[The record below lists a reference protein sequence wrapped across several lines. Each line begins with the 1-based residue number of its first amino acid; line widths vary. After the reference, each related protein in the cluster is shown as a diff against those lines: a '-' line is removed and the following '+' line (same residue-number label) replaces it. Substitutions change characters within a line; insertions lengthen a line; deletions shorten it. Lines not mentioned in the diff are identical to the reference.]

1 MHRSGKE
8 GILTTLTNACTLLA
22 LNASC
27 LGFYKDH
34 NQIELAYVF
43 ESAYFLLIFS
53 FHLLD
58 KLVHANHDPYSSQRG
73 SYAMFAS
80 ILRIWLRQIMHNTK
94 RYALELQICNMTLL
108 PKCLCLRNAL
118 QYVLFLMLKELRH

>member
-1 MHRSGKE
+1 MALRRSGKE

-27 LGFYKDH
+27 LGFYKDY
-34 NQIELAYVF
+34 NQIELTYVF

-58 KLVHANHDPYSSQRG
+58 KLLHTNLDLTAMGRG
-73 SYAMFAS
+73 
-80 ILRIWLRQIMHNTK
+80 
-94 RYALELQICNMTLL
+94 L
-108 PKCLCLRNAL
+108 PPGESAAPGAGGAPRATVGSPPNG
-118 QYVLFLMLKELRH
+118 